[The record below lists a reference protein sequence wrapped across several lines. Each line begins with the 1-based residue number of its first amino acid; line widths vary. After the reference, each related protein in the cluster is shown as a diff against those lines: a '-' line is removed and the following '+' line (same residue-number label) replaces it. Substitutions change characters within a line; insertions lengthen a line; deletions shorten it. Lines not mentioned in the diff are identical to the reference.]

1 MRIPLIA
8 GIISVAYTDAIA
20 REHRVA
26 CYAYFIANSKIRD
39 CIGITKKAAPETL
52 LGPRAGALPRAV
64 PVPEKAALPRAVPAP
79 GKGDLFPAILTLE
92 KHLSIRTITTSSPT
106 MMISGMNMM
115 ITMTRM
121 TDSWTMTMHGTTIDY
136 LYKDDE
142 DNGDYLDEEE

>member
-8 GIISVAYTDAIA
+8 GIISVAYTDAIV

-26 CYAYFIANSKIRD
+26 CYAHFIVNSKIRD
-39 CIGITKKAAPETL
+39 CIGITEKAAPETL
-52 LGPRAGALPRAV
+52 LGPRARALPRAV
-64 PVPEKAALPRAVPAP
+64 PTP
-79 GKGDLFPAILTLE
+79 GKGGLFPAILTLE

>member
-26 CYAYFIANSKIRD
+26 CYAHFIANSKIRD
-39 CIGITKKAAPETL
+39 CIGITEKAAPETL
-52 LGPRAGALPRAV
+52 LDPRAGALPRAV
-64 PVPEKAALPRAVPAP
+64 PVPEKAALPRAVPTP
-79 GKGDLFPAILTLE
+79 GKGGLFPAILTLE

-121 TDSWTMTMHGTTIDY
+121 TVFWTMMTRGMITD
-136 LYKDDE
+136 
-142 DNGDYLDEEE
+142 